1 MKLVLAKFDSGLND
15 WLLRELMNGKV
26 DDVGDC
32 EQQRTKK
39 RRYNNTPLLMRSAQ
53 GMAAEEDIVH
63 STDGSYCTSTIP
75 VQSEDSH
82 EVSPAFDIII
92 VNPDSSTEVSGDASA
107 GCDSHERDAYPHS
120 VDHHCLDSHTNSVYS
135 DNSRVDRVTRQ
146 NEENPC
152 CDEDSAVAGEAETK
166 THNVSLCQPMT
177 PKLFFEKYCGMDGTP
192 VESSANAYETPVTSP
207 SPRPRSLSCDARDLE
222 TTSENDM
229 DSVFLWESDET
240 SSTCTCWRHVDSTD
254 VPLNCCDL
262 QSTRLSK
269 VALKNMKFVKQV
281 MY

>member
-152 CDEDSAVAGEAETK
+152 CDEDSAVAGEAEKDIT
-166 THNVSLCQPMT
+166 VA
-177 PKLFFEKYCGMDGTP
+177 E
-192 VESSANAYETPVTSP
+192 EA
-207 SPRPRSLSCDARDLE
+207 
-222 TTSENDM
+222 ENDSAVAGEAEKDITVAEEAEN
-229 DSVFLWESDET
+229 DSAVAGEAEKDITVAEEAEN
-240 SSTCTCWRHVDSTD
+240 DSA
-254 VPLNCCDL
+254 
-262 QSTRLSK
+262 
-269 VALKNMKFVKQV
+269 VAGEAEKDITVAEEAENDSAVAGE
-281 MY
+281 